1 MAAANKN
8 IRRTSVDKASLFVN
22 QTDNDSHVSIDV
34 IDLSYN
40 QGALFL
46 KDAENFLRRRA
57 SDSMQRFIPRINA
70 YVSQKNRDFFLS
82 LYWQADMFLCCI
94 LSLWHVLYRL
104 MRSHFIV

>member
-70 YVSQKNRDFFLS
+70 YVSQKIVIFSCHCTGKLTCFYVVSS
-82 LYWQADMFLCCI
+82 LCGMCCTG
-94 LSLWHVLYRL
+94 
-104 MRSHFIV
+104 